1 MINIKRKALII
12 GPGAM
17 GLEYYKC
24 LDDIGLEVHVVG
36 RSPKSFS
43 RFNEIKNITK
53 YTSFE
58 DFRSLANIADF
69 DIAIVAV
76 SVEALHENALSV
88 LDIGIK
94 RILIEKPG
102 ALSSKELKNIEL
114 LARKADSKI
123 YIAYNR
129 RFYHSVQKAKK
140 IIDEDGGALS
150 CHFDFTEWETSVLE
164 SGLNS
169 KVISKWFFANSTHVL
184 DTVFFIIGTPS
195 EIKFFGEKKLKWH
208 EGNSTY
214 VGSGISKK
222 GTPFSFHSNWASPG
236 RWNIEIMTLNYKIIL
251 CPTEDLKLVRKNSI
265 DIEEFQRD
273 KRDTDFKP
281 GLYNQIID
289 VLRDE
294 PLYICSLEE
303 QITNWKIYKNL
314 FNEKKL

>member
-94 RILIEKPG
+94 RILIEKPC
-102 ALSSKELKNIEL
+102 L
-114 LARKADSKI
+114 
-123 YIAYNR
+123 
-129 RFYHSVQKAKK
+129 
-140 IIDEDGGALS
+140 
-150 CHFDFTEWETSVLE
+150 
-164 SGLNS
+164 
-169 KVISKWFFANSTHVL
+169 
-184 DTVFFIIGTPS
+184 VF
-195 EIKFFGEKKLKWH
+195 
-208 EGNSTY
+208 
-214 VGSGISKK
+214 
-222 GTPFSFHSNWASPG
+222 
-236 RWNIEIMTLNYKIIL
+236 
-251 CPTEDLKLVRKNSI
+251 
-265 DIEEFQRD
+265 
-273 KRDTDFKP
+273 
-281 GLYNQIID
+281 
-289 VLRDE
+289 
-294 PLYICSLEE
+294 
-303 QITNWKIYKNL
+303 
-314 FNEKKL
+314 